1 MASPGEDVQ
10 AEEGHTA
17 GGAGGRGSAGGATRP
32 WELTDEAAWLH
43 RTGIQPCLAA
53 SLAFSLIGDFHN
65 SSSRLFEK
73 IFYRQHC
80 AAFFGE
86 PWRQWILPGTNIDF
100 MQMAAL
106 LNHAEALNGLDS
118 RGYCR
123 DRSYLGKVFYG
134 HVSLFPQ
141 HNAYLDAVTQI

>member
-80 AAFFGE
+80 AAFCGE
-86 PWRQWILPGTNIDF
+86 PWRQWILPGTNIDLL
-100 MQMAAL
+100 QMAAL
-106 LNHAEALNGLDS
+106 LNHAEALEDLVS
-118 RGYCR
+118 RGYHR
-123 DRSYLGKVFYG
+123 HRSYLGKVFCSHMHSFLQY
-134 HVSLFPQ
+134 H
-141 HNAYLDAVTQI
+141 A